1 MDRNWNRGGGAN
13 LNSNSY
19 SNSTN
24 TTGGEKMF
32 RQPYSTGHHYHYRK
46 KNDFSGQEYYNKI
59 VKPVLAQPVVKKEV
73 IQVILIENEL
83 MDNNFSW
90 LKNGGNQIH

>member
-1 MDRNWNRGGGAN
+1 MERSWNRNG
-13 LNSNSY
+13 SI
-19 SNSTN
+19 
-24 TTGGEKMF
+24 
-32 RQPYSTGHHYHYRK
+32 RQPYSGGSNHYRK